1 MGPDVL
7 QVKGRFEDAVV
18 GTVFAGPVAEDSNEP
33 AWVAFNDQYKAAYAA
48 DQRWPGANMF
58 LKAHYVN
65 MKAVLLALDQ
75 VNGDLSNGQA
85 ALKDALSNMAFDTPT
100 GPISL
105 DENRQ
110 AILSNYVSEIV
121 RLDGGGIGP
130 SMLQAIPAVTQT
142 LGMDRAEFM
151 KFGPVSRTNPS
162 CP

>member
-1 MGPDVL
+1 MGSEMCIRD
-7 QVKGRFEDAVV
+7 R
-18 GTVFAGPVAEDSNEP
+18 
-33 AWVAFNDQYKAAYAA
+33 YKAAYAA

-100 GPISL
+100 GPVSL

>member
-1 MGPDVL
+1 
-7 QVKGRFEDAVV
+7 
-18 GTVFAGPVAEDSNEP
+18 
-33 AWVAFNDQYKAAYAA
+33 
-48 DQRWPGANMF
+48 
-58 LKAHYVN
+58 
-65 MKAVLLALDQ
+65 MKAVLLALDE

-85 ALKDALSNMAFDTPT
+85 ALKNALSNMAFDTPT
-100 GPISL
+100 GPVSL

-130 SMLQAIPAVTQT
+130 KVLLSIADVTQT

-151 KFGPVSRTNPS
+151 KFGPVSRENPS